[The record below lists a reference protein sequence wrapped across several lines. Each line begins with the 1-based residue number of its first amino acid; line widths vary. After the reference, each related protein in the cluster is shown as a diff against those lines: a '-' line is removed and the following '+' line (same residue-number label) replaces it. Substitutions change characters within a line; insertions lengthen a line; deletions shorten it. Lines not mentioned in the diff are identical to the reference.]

1 MSNYIR
7 ILRVVEY
14 RGPRAAV
21 EDQVERSLHG
31 TKRLPTGVIIS
42 AATVGQYPEMIDNP
56 IPDETPFGLLPG
68 QPIGRPTKGAV
79 LAMAVGDLN
88 LSVRAWNCFNS
99 VGIKTVAD
107 LVKYTPEKLRL
118 IKHLGKTTLRQI
130 QIELSGYGLEL
141 AKK

>member
-1 MSNYIR
+1 MKFIR
-7 ILRVVEY
+7 VLRVIEY
-14 RGPRAAV
+14 RGPRAEV
-21 EDQVERSLHG
+21 ELQVERSIHG
-31 TKRLPTGVIIS
+31 TKRLPNGVIIS

-56 IPDETPFGLLPG
+56 IPDETSFPG
-68 QPIGRPTKGAV
+68 QLPVTLGRPTREAV
-79 LAMAVGDLN
+79 LAMAIGGLN
-88 LSVRAWNCFNS
+88 LSVRACKCCNS

-107 LVKYTPEKLRL
+107 LVEYTPEKLRL